1 MPSKMKTLL
10 TSVHPAKT
18 EQLQIDKLLSILD
31 CLRWDRHPPPGLLWR
46 RVKKEF
52 LIRILLVARA
62 AKFRTNLC
70 QYFCWF
76 WDLNFKWKV
85 GSTDINTAMMI
96 RGRSCSIMVGSLLN
110 PLFVLIFLCAVSW
123 VCSVTY
129 SFLSVF
135 FASLLYLCTW
145 VCTDIDYKVVLYFCF
160 LWLKHAY
167 RLSIFEICT
176 RARVC
181 VCVCVCVCARAC
193 VHQ

>member
-1 MPSKMKTLL
+1 MPSRLKTLL

-52 LIRILLVARA
+52 LIGILLVARA

-76 WDLNFKWKV
+76 WDLNFKWNV
-85 GSTDINTAMMI
+85 QSTHINTAIMI

-110 PLFVLIFLCAVSW
+110 PLFVLVFLCTVSG

-129 SFLSVF
+129 SFLSLF
-135 FASLLYLCTW
+135 FGFLLHLFTA
-145 VCTDIDYKVVLYFCF
+145 VCTDIYFKVVF
-160 LWLKHAY
+160 L
-167 RLSIFEICT
+167 LSL
-176 RARVC
+176 A
-181 VCVCVCVCARAC
+181 
-193 VHQ
+193 